1 MRKMFDTGRGCVPVL
16 LRSLRLMGAMVGA
29 TLIGAMLVGKAHAG
43 NIALGKEKATQ
54 ACVACHGAD
63 GVKAIDPSYP
73 VLAGQYEDFLVRALS
88 DYKSGARKNA
98 IMAGMAAPLTKEEIA
113 NLAAYYASLPGPLK
127 IIKR

>member
-1 MRKMFDTGRGCVPVL
+1 MKKGMVIGGL
-16 LRSLRLMGAMVGA
+16 LKASMVGA
-29 TLIGAMLVGKAHAG
+29 SLAALSLPVSAG
-43 NIALGKEKATQ
+43 NIALGKEKAAQ

-63 GVKAIDPSYP
+63 GVKVVDPSYP
-73 VLAGQYEDFLVRALS
+73 ILAGQYEDFLVRALS

-98 IMAGMAAPLTKEEIA
+98 IMGGMAAPLTKDEIA

>member
-1 MRKMFDTGRGCVPVL
+1 MTSDTFAV
-16 LRSLRLMGAMVGA
+16 
-29 TLIGAMLVGKAHAG
+29 IGALRRLVLGGLVAACLGLSMGLAHAG
-43 NIALGKEKATQ
+43 NIVLGKEKAAQ

-73 VLAGQYEDFLVRALS
+73 VLAGQYEDFLVRALT
-88 DYKSGARKNA
+88 DYKTGARKNA

>member
-1 MRKMFDTGRGCVPVL
+1 MTSDTIAVSGRLGRLVL
-16 LRSLRLMGAMVGA
+16 GG
-29 TLIGAMLVGKAHAG
+29 LVAACFGFSTGIAQAG
-43 NIALGKEKATQ
+43 NIALGKEKAAQ
-54 ACVACHGAD
+54 ACMACHGAD

-73 VLAGQYEDFLVRALS
+73 VLAGQYEDFLVRALT
-88 DYKSGARKNA
+88 DYKTGARKNA